1 MRILIV
7 EDDENLVAVLR
18 RGLLEQHYTVD
29 TALDGIEGEELALR
43 HEYDLIL
50 LDRMLPR
57 KDGLGVIRELRQQGV
72 DTPILM
78 LTALG
83 AAEDMIAGLD
93 AGADDYLPKPFH
105 FGVLLARIRSLSR
118 RGSDQKRAE
127 MQVADLVLDT
137 SRRSVKR
144 GETSINLSAKEFAL
158 LEYMMMN
165 AGRVLTREM
174 IGEHVW
180 EMHFD
185 HRSNVIDAFIRL
197 LRRKID
203 HGFARPLIHTV
214 RGVGYRFSEDP

>member
-29 TALDGIEGEELALR
+29 TALDGNEGEGLALQ

-50 LDRMLPR
+50 LDRMLPG
-57 KDGLGVIRELRQQGV
+57 KDGISVIRDLRAKGV
-72 DTPILM
+72 ETPILM

-83 AAEDMIAGLD
+83 AAEDMISGLD

-137 SRRSVKR
+137 SRRSVRR
-144 GETSINLSAKEFAL
+144 GEKPINLSAKEFAL
-158 LEYMMMN
+158 LEYLMMN
-165 AGRVLTREM
+165 TGRVLTREM

-180 EMHFD
+180 QMHFD

-197 LRRKID
+197 LRRKVD
-203 HGFARPLIHTV
+203 HGFTRPLIHTV
-214 RGVGYRFSEDP
+214 RGVGYRFSEEP

>member
-7 EDDENLVAVLR
+7 DDDENLVAVLR
-18 RGLLEQHYTVD
+18 RGLVEQHYTVD
-29 TALDGIEGEELALR
+29 SALDGLTGGEMALK

-50 LDRMLPR
+50 LDRMLPGR
-57 KDGLGVIRELRQQGV
+57 DGLGVIQDLREKGIA
-72 DTPILM
+72 TPILM

-83 AAEDMIAGLD
+83 SADDLIDGLD

-105 FGVLLARIRSLSR
+105 FGVLLARIRSLTR

-137 SRRSVKR
+137 SRRSVRR
-144 GETSINLSAKEFAL
+144 GDSSISLSAKEFAL
-158 LEYMMMN
+158 LEYFMLN

-180 EMHFD
+180 EVSFD

-214 RGVGYRFSEDP
+214 RGVGYRFSEEP

>member
-1 MRILIV
+1 
-7 EDDENLVAVLR
+7 
-18 RGLLEQHYTVD
+18 
-29 TALDGIEGEELALR
+29 
-43 HEYDLIL
+43 
-50 LDRMLPR
+50 MLPR

>member
-29 TALDGIEGEELALR
+29 TALDGEEGVELAMQ
-43 HEYDLIL
+43 HQYDLIL

-57 KDGLGVIRELRQQGV
+57 KDGLTAIREIREKGI
-72 DTPILM
+72 DTPVLM

-83 AAEDMIAGLD
+83 AAEDMISGLD

-127 MQVADLVLDT
+127 MQISDLVLDT
-137 SRRSVKR
+137 SRRSVRR
-144 GETSINLSAKEFAL
+144 GDKPINLSAKEFAL
-158 LEYMMMN
+158 LEYLMLN

-180 EMHFD
+180 QMHFD

-197 LRRKID
+197 LRRKVD

-214 RGVGYRFSEDP
+214 RGVGYRFSEEP